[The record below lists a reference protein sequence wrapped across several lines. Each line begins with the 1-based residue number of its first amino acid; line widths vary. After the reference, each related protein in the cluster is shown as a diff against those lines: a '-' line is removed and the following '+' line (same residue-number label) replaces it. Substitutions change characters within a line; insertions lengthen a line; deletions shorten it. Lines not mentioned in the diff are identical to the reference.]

1 MTPPGDLTSPRRRR
15 LRRGV
20 VILPSA
26 FTLGNLFLGIW
37 AIVSASR
44 GNFMMAGWLIVLAA
58 VADMLDGRV
67 ARFTATGTAFGEEL
81 DSLVDAISFGVAPAL
96 IMYFLFLQDG
106 GSWSW
111 VLAFIYIV
119 GAIFRLARFNIEQ
132 AGTAKTA
139 FHGLPSPTAG
149 VTVATYYSFTQ
160 TAFWRDYLGHLS
172 IPQIGTW
179 MMLAVAA
186 LMVSN
191 VLYPVVPRF
200 DLRTWAGRFTL
211 AFAAFALFVGI
222 TAPSYFFFPFAVLYI
237 VWGLLRTVVEGLN
250 DRLPDRDPLVDEEED
265 EDHREV
271 EYEDIHPHARTRADG
286 RAHTEEERP

>member
-1 MTPPGDLTSPRRRR
+1 MNATSPRRR

-26 FTLGNLFLGIW
+26 FTIGNLFLGIW

-44 GNFMMAGWLIVLAA
+44 GNFEFAGWLIVLAA

-96 IMYFLFLQDG
+96 IMYFLFFVHEG
-106 GSWSW
+106 PWSW
-111 VLAFIYIV
+111 ILSFIYIV
-119 GAIFRLARFNIEQ
+119 GAICRLARFNIEQ

-149 VTVATYYSFTQ
+149 VTLATYYAFTQ
-160 TAFWRDYLGHLS
+160 TDVFARYFSRVNA
-172 IPQIGTW
+172 PQFASWLMIA
-179 MMLAVAA
+179 LAG

-191 VLYPVVPRF
+191 VLYPVVPKF
-200 DLRTWAGRFTL
+200 GLRTWGGRIAML
-211 AFAAFALFVGI
+211 VAVLMLVAAFMVPEL
-222 TAPSYFFFPFAVLYI
+222 FFFPLAIAYI
-237 VWGLLRTVVEGLN
+237 AWGLLRTVVEGFQE
-250 DRLPDRDPLVDEEED
+250 RLPDRDPLVDEDDDD
-265 EDHREV
+265 EAREV
-271 EYEDIHPHARTRADG
+271 AYEDIHPTRRIRPDG
-286 RAHTEEERP
+286 RPHEDEVQP